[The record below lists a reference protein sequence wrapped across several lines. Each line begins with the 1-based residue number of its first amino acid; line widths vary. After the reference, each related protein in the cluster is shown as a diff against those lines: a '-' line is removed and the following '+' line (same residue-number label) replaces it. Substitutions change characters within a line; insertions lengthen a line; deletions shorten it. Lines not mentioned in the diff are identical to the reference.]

1 MYNNMKRFRKLPII
15 IIASEELEKIRSSVI
30 RKIMDSNK
38 SFSLKGNVFG
48 EIEIILQNNNKNYN
62 Y

>member
-1 MYNNMKRFRKLPII
+1 MKRFRKLPII
-15 IIASEELEKIRSSVI
+15 IIASEELEKISSSVI